1 MGQGIGGGLPAYA
14 YQFEPKARYR
24 NRRTY
29 FTCESHVEVDTRKNG
44 RPREFS
50 TINRAQNRCDV
61 LNAMAA
67 ERKATGAKT
76 P

>member
-1 MGQGIGGGLPAYA
+1 MGQGIAGGIPASA
-14 YQFEPKARYR
+14 KIFAPVPHYR
-24 NRRTY
+24 NRRTF
-29 FTCESHVEVDTRKNG
+29 FTCESSCEVDTRKNG

-61 LNAMAA
+61 LNA
-67 ERKATGAKT
+67 ECKSTGAKT